1 MVRDPQHPIGLTV
14 IHGSNYS
21 VLSNNLPKDVGQGP
35 IAGYTRTIFED
46 TPVMQ
51 PYLLGVIV
59 SDFVAI
65 SAVQYPRQGVFAR
78 YNAIRNGEGDFI
90 LEVGY
95 KILKVLESYL
105 ETDFALP
112 KIYQVAVPDF
122 AAGAME
128 NYGLVTYKEEKFFY
142 DIISDEAEAR
152 NRHRGRLCS
161 IFEYLASDMAQ

>member
-1 MVRDPQHPIGLTV
+1 MCNDYEHNPL
-14 IHGSNYS
+14 Y
-21 VLSNNLPKDVGQGP
+21 LSRRP
-35 IAGYTRTIFED
+35 IAGYTRTVFED

-59 SDFVAI
+59 SDFVSV

-78 YNAIRNGEGDFI
+78 YNSIRNGEANFI
-90 LEVGY
+90 LEAGY
-95 KILKVLESYL
+95 KILKVLETYL

-128 NYGLVTYKEEKFFY
+128 NYGLV
-142 DIISDEAEAR
+142 
-152 NRHRGRLCS
+152 C
-161 IFEYLASDMAQ
+161 

>member
-1 MVRDPQHPIGLTV
+1 MLTSIHPFSLL
-14 IHGSNYS
+14 
-21 VLSNNLPKDVGQGP
+21 LSPSHRP
-35 IAGYTRTIFED
+35 IAGYTRTVFDD

-59 SDFVAI
+59 SDFVAV

-90 LEVGY
+90 LEAGY

-128 NYGLVTYKEEKFFY
+128 NYGLVGLVTGTMEL
-142 DIISDEAEAR
+142 
-152 NRHRGRLCS
+152 N
-161 IFEYLASDMAQ
+161 